1 MDRRFAAFST
11 SFVSAFA
18 VAAWMSS
25 STTAAVLT
33 TVSFQN
39 GTAGYADAFDRR
51 IGPGASQVNGS
62 TVNTDA
68 SSYFIDG
75 GASALNDTGFSQG
88 LIRFDNITGGSGI
101 PAGAKIV
108 SADLEARTTTTT
120 VSSASQSNGAYNV
133 YALNTA
139 FNGSTVHD
147 DAAFATGGNG
157 VTGNVAAINGSFDG
171 MTTADSIVKARVDR
185 AVQNWVNGGTNFG
198 LAIASDRNTDGWS
211 ANTTGAATVAN
222 RPKLNVTYTT
232 DSSVA
237 INSYAPTAD
246 SFPNGISG
254 ATVGTV

>member
-1 MDRRFAAFST
+1 MKQRLAAFYLSFAGAFAMVAWMANST
-11 SFVSAFA
+11 S
-18 VAAWMSS
+18 
-25 STTAAVLT
+25 AAVLT

-62 TVNTDA
+62 AVNTDA

-75 GASALNDTGFSQG
+75 GASALNDTGFTQG
-88 LIRFDNITGGSGI
+88 LIRFDNVIGGGGI
-101 PAGAKIV
+101 PAGARIV

-139 FNGSTVHD
+139 FNGGTVDD

-185 AVQNWVNGGTNFG
+185 AVQNWVDGGTNFG
-198 LAIASDRNTDGWS
+198 LAIAS
-211 ANTTGAATVAN
+211 
-222 RPKLNVTYTT
+222 
-232 DSSVA
+232 
-237 INSYAPTAD
+237 
-246 SFPNGISG
+246 
-254 ATVGTV
+254 